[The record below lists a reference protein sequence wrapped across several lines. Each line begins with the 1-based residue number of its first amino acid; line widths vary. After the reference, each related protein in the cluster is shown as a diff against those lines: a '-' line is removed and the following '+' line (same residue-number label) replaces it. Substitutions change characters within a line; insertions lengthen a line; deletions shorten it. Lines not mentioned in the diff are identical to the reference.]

1 MCPGEGSAYWQHGWN
16 LGEGWNPDILS
27 AKASLTFGEMSLALL
42 LLLLFAFICFI
53 SPLAPNSPS
62 QTEVFAL
69 AGVIKAICPQKVHK
83 QPKLAPANGHKGV
96 SVLTGQGACWV
107 NCFYTDHST
116 LNFAMDTG
124 KMYLIS

>member
-1 MCPGEGSAYWQHGWN
+1 MCSGEGSAYWQHGWD
-16 LGEGWNPDILS
+16 LAEGWNPDILS
-27 AKASLTFGEMSLALL
+27 AKASLAFEEMSLD

-83 QPKLAPANGHKGV
+83 QPKLAPANGRKGR
-96 SVLTGQGACWV
+96 QGACWV